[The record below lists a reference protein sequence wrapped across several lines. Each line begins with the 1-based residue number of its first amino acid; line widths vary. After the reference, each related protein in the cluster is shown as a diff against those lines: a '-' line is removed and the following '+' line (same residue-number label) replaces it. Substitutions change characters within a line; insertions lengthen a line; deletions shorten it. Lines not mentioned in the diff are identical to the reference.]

1 MRHISAKETQARLQ
15 ESETSVTLLDC
26 REPMEVEIASIAGAV
41 HIPMSQIPARLEE
54 LDLDGEIIV
63 FCHSGIRSQD
73 VAGFLEEQGFTQV
86 LNMLGGIDA
95 WSHEVDPRVP
105 RY

>member
-15 ESETSVTLLDC
+15 DCETSVTLLDC

-41 HIPMSQIPARLEE
+41 NIPMSQIPARLEE
-54 LDLDGEIIV
+54 LDPEGEIVV
-63 FCHSGIRSQD
+63 FCHTGIRSQE
-73 VAGFLEEQGFTQV
+73 VAGFLEEQSFTQV
-86 LNMLGGIDA
+86 HNMLGGIEA
-95 WSHEVDPRVP
+95 WSVEIDPRVP

>member
-1 MRHISAKETQARLQ
+1 MRHISAKETHARLK
-15 ESETSVTLLDC
+15 ECETSVTLLDC

-86 LNMLGGIDA
+86 HNMLGGIDA

>member
-15 ESETSVTLLDC
+15 KSGTGVTLLDC
-26 REPMEVEIASIAGAV
+26 REPMEVQIASIAGAV

-54 LDLDGEIIV
+54 FDHDGEIIV
-63 FCHSGIRSQD
+63 FCHSGIRSQE

-86 LNMLGGIDA
+86 HNMLGGIDA